1 MGVHALTLTP
11 LPLII
16 TCTCIVL
23 VQLYLGI
30 CNVLHISGSSLLIES
45 TNSMIII
52 CSLPGIEIFKPDNY
66 G

>member
-16 TCTCIVL
+16 TCTCTVL

-30 CNVLHISGSSLLIES
+30 CNVLHVSGSSLLIDIES
-45 TNSMIII
+45 TDSMIL
-52 CSLPGIEIFKPDNY
+52 C
-66 G
+66 